1 MTDFTPHQ
9 LQQMEQEAIQRLK
22 EMQQR
27 AQKTAEQQ
35 GWTGSIPDPPSSPP
49 ENPPPQAP
57 PSQEPPTQP
66 PSALEAA
73 LGLSNSPLSGLLQR
87 VGGERGVLLA
97 LLALLMGE
105 GADPTLLLA
114 LFWLAMGEG
123 GNDDG

>member
-1 MTDFTPHQ
+1 MTDYTPRQ

-35 GWTGSIPDPPSSPP
+35 GWTGSIPQGAGQP
-49 ENPPPQAP
+49 EVPPPTPEQPRPAP
-57 PSQEPPTQP
+57 ADTAKPEQSSTPI
-66 PSALEAA
+66 
-73 LGLSNSPLSGLLQR
+73 GGLLQR
-87 VGGERGVLLA
+87 LGGERGVLLA

-114 LFWLAMGEG
+114 LFWLAMSGDEDGEG
-123 GNDDG
+123 